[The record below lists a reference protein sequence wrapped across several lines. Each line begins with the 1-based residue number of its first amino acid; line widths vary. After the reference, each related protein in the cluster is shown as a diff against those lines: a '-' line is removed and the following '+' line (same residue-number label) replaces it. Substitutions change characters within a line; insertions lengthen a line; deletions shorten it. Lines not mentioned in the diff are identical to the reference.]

1 MTNIYNRVIVRTIKQ
16 DKRRINMSQT
26 NFAIVGGGW
35 RSKFYL
41 RIARALPAQFKVCGM
56 VVRDESKGQIIENK
70 WGVSTYR
77 NIDQLLKEKSPDFV
91 VVAVSWSAAP
101 KISIELAKR
110 KIAILSETPPAPDLE
125 GLIELYNLLQEYEA
139 RYQVAEQY
147 HLQPLHAVRIGI
159 VDSGLLG
166 DQINQVQISVCHD
179 YHAISLIRKFL
190 GIKFENVKISAQK
203 FETPLI
209 AGPDFEGN
217 PEIKQEK
224 ISEQTI
230 ATLDFGDKMALY
242 DFSDDQYFSWIRD
255 LRLLIRGERG
265 EINNKRVKYL
275 KDYKTPIEFNLKRLN
290 AGEDGNLEGYY
301 LKGILAGND
310 WAYKNPFI
318 PGRITDDEIAIASC
332 LKKMSSF
339 VEGGKRFYSFA
350 EAAQDHYLSLLIKE
364 SIDKNRTVESRQ
376 QPWAEQ

>member
-1 MTNIYNRVIVRTIKQ
+1 
-16 DKRRINMSQT
+16 MSQID
-26 NFAIVGGGW
+26 FAIVGGGW

-275 KDYKTPIEFNLKRLN
+275 KDFKTPVEFDLKRMN

-301 LKGILAGND
+301 LKWILAGKD
-310 WAYKNPFI
+310 WIYKNPFI

>member
-1 MTNIYNRVIVRTIKQ
+1 MNQI
-16 DKRRINMSQT
+16 

-41 RIARALPAQFKVCGM
+41 RIAKALPDQFKVSGM
-56 VVRDESKGQIIENK
+56 LVRDEDKGKKIEKN
-70 WGVSTYR
+70 WGVNTYR
-77 NIDQLLKEKSPDFV
+77 GIDKLLEKTEAEFV
-91 VVAVSWSAAP
+91 VVAVPREVAP

-110 KIAILSETPPAPDLE
+110 NMAILSETPPAADLE
-125 GLIELYNLLQEYEA
+125 GLIELYKSLQKYDA

-147 HLQPLHAVRIGI
+147 HLQPLHAARIEI

-179 YHAISLIRKFL
+179 YHAVSLIRKIL
-190 GIKFENVKISAQK
+190 NIKFENVIISAQK
-203 FETPLI
+203 YSSPLI
-209 AGPDFEGN
+209 AGPDFEGD
-217 PEIKQEK
+217 PEAEKQK
-224 ISEQTI
+224 TSEQII
-230 ATLDFGDKMALY
+230 ATLNFGDKMALY

-255 LRLLIRGERG
+255 LRLLVRGERG

-275 KDYKTPIEFNLKRLN
+275 KDYKTPVEFDLKRMN

-301 LKGILAGND
+301 LKGILAGKD

-332 LKKMSSF
+332 LKKMSTY
-339 VEGGKRFYSFA
+339 VKDGEEFYGFA
-350 EAAQDHYLSLLIKE
+350 DAAQDHYLSLLIKKSIVENKTLE
-364 SIDKNRTVESRQ
+364 SSK
-376 QPWAEQ
+376 QPWAYK